1 MRTFV
6 TPRAT
11 RILAVTNAGNNGAT
25 LAADDPA
32 LAAQSRH
39 DRFAGITRGD
49 IPRLVDSLFPP
60 QGPDPTGRL
69 VSCVRPR
76 SKGEFRNAA

>member
-1 MRTFV
+1 MVQRLLRTIQRWQRN
-6 TPRAT
+6 RAMT
-11 RILAVTNAGNNGAT
+11 ALQALPDMYLAEV
-25 LAADDPA
+25 
-32 LAAQSRH
+32 
-39 DRFAGITRGD
+39 GITRGD

-76 SKGEFRNAA
+76 SKSEFRNAA